1 MSAVKACVDINR
13 GAAELQEKLPVHLDT
28 TTRCY
33 PQYVV
38 YSDFEETFQD
48 QKILDTLQYVSQ
60 HLRDE
65 HTDFE
70 LYRQLQQHGRSFFT
84 DVGSDEEEDR
94 ANWLNVKNTGW
105 KLDKW
110 KFLPMVNQTLY
121 DFPDVK
127 WYIFSDCKTS
137 VPVT

>member
-1 MSAVKACVDINR
+1 VKAGADINR
-13 GAAELQEKLPVHLDT
+13 GAAELHEKLPVHLDT
-28 TTRCY
+28 TIRCY
-33 PQYVV
+33 AQYVV
-38 YSDFEETFQD
+38 YSDYEETFHE

-65 HTDFE
+65 HPDFE
-70 LYRQLQQHGRSFFT
+70 LYRQLLQHGRSFFT
-84 DVGSDEEEDR
+84 DVGSDEEKDR
-94 ANWLNVKNTGW
+94 ASWLNVKNTGW

-137 VPVT
+137 VPMT